1 MEHDVWSQIWD
12 EIKRKSFDKVHSSR
26 PIRLCFAG
34 GPGTGKSALFR
45 ALFQDYWVE
54 QEKQV
59 RDNGARWGVSTN
71 FKIGD
76 LPGYGVVGGQGAEE
90 EALSAMRESDV
101 AILVL
106 PATVGPSEVA
116 RGLYDHLVRMRKPLV
131 IAVNKSDLGD
141 EDQRAEVLEQI
152 HLQFDHGKA
161 AIVPVSAATGQNL
174 SELCLAIYHK
184 LTEDQRTSFIRGV
197 QNAAAKSDL
206 VNRLIAG
213 GVITAGGIGLLNP
226 FSDFLF
232 LYPLQVMLVA
242 RIGSAYGFDL
252 SLTQARN
259 FLAASGL
266 VGGAGLGFRQVFRQI
281 VRFVPVGG
289 KFIAAT
295 IAAAG
300 TMAIGLAAKRYFSS
314 SLELTPQEAARQAT
328 RRLRWGFRWRP
339 GAARREQEEA
349 ALEAIEA
356 PEKEEAPRDLE
367 LSPES
372 EGNAPPTPLP
382 EEDDPGAEPP
392 PREPDLTSDEPSR

>member
-1 MEHDVWSQIWD
+1 MGHDVWSQIWD
-12 EIKRKSFDKVHSSR
+12 EMKRKSYDKMHSSR
-26 PIRLCFAG
+26 PIRLCFVG
-34 GPGTGKSALFR
+34 GPATGKSALFR
-45 ALFQDYWVE
+45 ALFEGYWVE
-54 QEKQV
+54 EEKQV
-59 RDNGARWGVSTN
+59 RDNGVRWGISTN

-76 LPGYGVVGGQGAEE
+76 LPGYGVVGGQGDEE
-90 EALSAMRESDV
+90 QALSAMRESDV

-106 PATVGPSEVA
+106 PATVAPPEVA

-141 EDQRAEVLEQI
+141 EEQRADVLERIQR
-152 HLQFDHGKA
+152 QFDHGKTV
-161 AIVPVSAATGQNL
+161 IVPVSATTGQNL

-197 QNAAAKSDL
+197 QNAVAKSDL

-259 FLAASGL
+259 FLTASGL

-289 KFIAAT
+289 KFIAAAV
-295 IAAAG
+295 AAAG

-328 RRLRWGFRWRP
+328 RRRRGWFRWSP
-339 GAARREQEEA
+339 GAGPREQEEA
-349 ALEAIEA
+349 ALEFIEA
-356 PEKEEAPRDLE
+356 QEEEEAPRDLD
-367 LSPES
+367 L
-372 EGNAPPTPLP
+372 AP
-382 EEDDPGAEPP
+382 EEDEN
-392 PREPDLTSDEPSR
+392 PSA